1 LGDGRFAH
9 DRQFLSM
16 STVYV
21 VNLSTLGGVAST
33 SVAGEWRYRLMIIG
47 IRKIG
52 VFILTLIII
61 MY

>member
-1 LGDGRFAH
+1 
-9 DRQFLSM
+9 M